1 MSPESVTSASAVTPL
16 TEPLVYSVHTGV
28 PVADGGDADAPTA
41 ARLGLEPPR
50 YCGQCG
56 RRMVVQVVP
65 TGLDGAM
72 FATRVG
78 RLVGPHPSMSTP
90 EAAAI
95 PDRVVVR
102 RDPRALVRPTVVVL
116 GVLLALGAVGGVVWG
131 LVVPGVTGVV
141 VAPGRAGA
149 LGADT
154 GHRFDAI
161 ALFACISMVV
171 GVLAG
176 VVVWSVRALR
186 GPVGA
191 VLVAIG
197 TLAGGALGAWFGGLV
212 AHGRHPG
219 PGGAAVG
226 EYFTSAP
233 GLRLAGARLDLTGGL
248 DVSVGVG
255 MSWAVLVVAPAV
267 GLVVVLVRILAARS
281 PDLDVPAD
289 AGASQPDSGR
299 RAQGG
304 ELVGDA

>member
-1 MSPESVTSASAVTPL
+1 M
-16 TEPLVYSVHTGV
+16 TG
-28 PVADGGDADAPTA
+28 
-41 ARLGLEPPR
+41 
-50 YCGQCG
+50 
-56 RRMVVQVVP
+56 
-65 TGLDGAM
+65 
-72 FATRVG
+72 
-78 RLVGPHPSMSTP
+78 P
-90 EAAAI
+90 EAPAI
-95 PDRVVVR
+95 TDRVVVR

-116 GVLLALGAVGGVVWG
+116 GVLLAVGAVGGIVWG

-154 GHRFDAI
+154 GHRFDAV

-186 GPVGA
+186 GPLGA
-191 VLVAIG
+191 VLVTVG
-197 TLAGGALGAWFGGLV
+197 TIAGGALGAWLGGLV
-212 AHGRHPG
+212 AHVRHPG
-219 PGGAAVG
+219 PGGTAVG
-226 EYFTSAP
+226 RYFASAP
-233 GLRLAGARLDLTGGL
+233 GLRLSGAQLDLTGGL
-248 DVSVGVG
+248 DISVGVG

-281 PDLDVPAD
+281 PDLDVPVEPPV
-289 AGASQPDSGR
+289 SQSDSGR

>member
-1 MSPESVTSASAVTPL
+1 MT
-16 TEPLVYSVHTGV
+16 
-28 PVADGGDADAPTA
+28 
-41 ARLGLEPPR
+41 
-50 YCGQCG
+50 
-56 RRMVVQVVP
+56 
-65 TGLDGAM
+65 
-72 FATRVG
+72 
-78 RLVGPHPSMSTP
+78 TP
-90 EAAAI
+90 EVPAV
-95 PDRVVVR
+95 PQRVVVR
-102 RDPRALVRPTVVVL
+102 RDPRALIRPAVIVL

-161 ALFACISMVV
+161 ALFACISIVV

-176 VVVWSVRALR
+176 VVAWSARALR
-186 GPVGA
+186 GPLGA
-191 VLVAIG
+191 VLVAVG
-197 TLAGGALGAWFGGLV
+197 TIAGGALGAWLGGVV
-212 AHGRHPG
+212 AHVRHPG
-219 PGGAAVG
+219 PGGAGVG

-233 GLRLAGARLDLTGGL
+233 GLRLAGAQLDLTGGL

-281 PDLDVPAD
+281 PDLDVPTDPAPPR
-289 AGASQPDSGR
+289 PDSGR
-299 RAQGG
+299 RTQGG

>member
-1 MSPESVTSASAVTPL
+1 
-16 TEPLVYSVHTGV
+16 
-28 PVADGGDADAPTA
+28 
-41 ARLGLEPPR
+41 
-50 YCGQCG
+50 
-56 RRMVVQVVP
+56 
-65 TGLDGAM
+65 
-72 FATRVG
+72 
-78 RLVGPHPSMSTP
+78 MSTP
-90 EAAAI
+90 DAPAI

-102 RDPRALVRPTVVVL
+102 RDPHALVRPAVVVL
-116 GVLLALGAVGGVVWG
+116 AVLLGLGAVAGVVWG

-141 VAPGRAGA
+141 VAPGRAGS

-186 GPVGA
+186 GPLGA
-191 VLVAIG
+191 VLVVVG
-197 TLAGGALGAWFGGLV
+197 TIAGGALGAWLGGLV
-212 AHGRHPG
+212 AHARHPG

-226 EYFTSAP
+226 GYFTSAP
-233 GLRLAGARLDLTGGL
+233 GLRLSGAQLDLTGGL
-248 DVSVGVG
+248 DISVGVG

-281 PDLDVPAD
+281 PDLDVPAEP
-289 AGASQPDSGR
+289 AAPQHDSGR
-299 RAQGG
+299 RTQGG